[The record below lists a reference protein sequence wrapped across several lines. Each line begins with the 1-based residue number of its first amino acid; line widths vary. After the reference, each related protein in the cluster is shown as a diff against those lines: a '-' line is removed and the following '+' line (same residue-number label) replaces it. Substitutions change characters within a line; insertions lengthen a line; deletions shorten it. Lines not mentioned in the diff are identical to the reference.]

1 MPSSSTHLRTVVN
14 QDGAAIL
21 DVTRNQITT
30 LNSTGG
36 FIWNRL
42 RDGRTVEEAVQ
53 DLASETNVGPAVVEC
68 GVREF
73 VEQLKSE
80 HLLPSQVDRTGIE
93 RVGK

>member
-1 MPSSSTHLRTVVN
+1 MSSSSTHLRAVVN

-36 FIWNRL
+36 LIWDML
-42 RDGRTVEEAVQ
+42 RHGRTVEEAIQ
-53 DLASETNVGPAVVEC
+53 DLAAETNADPAVVEP

-80 HLLPSQVDRTGIE
+80 HLLSSQLDRTEIE
-93 RVGK
+93 RAGR

>member
-1 MPSSSTHLRTVVN
+1 MSSTSTHLRTVVN

-21 DVTRNQITT
+21 DVGRNQITT

-36 FIWNRL
+36 FIWDRL
-42 RDGRTVEEAVQ
+42 RQGRTVEEAIQ
-53 DLASETNVGPAVVEC
+53 DLAIEANTDPALVEH
-68 GVREF
+68 GVRAF

-80 HLLPSQVDRTGIE
+80 HLLSSKVDRTGLE